1 MSPEETAADDG
12 HGPAGAPATTPA
24 SSATTTSAGSRPVPL
39 DRERIAVA
47 ALALL
52 DAGGEEA
59 VTMRAIAER
68 LGVRAPSLYNHVR
81 SKDALLELVADRV
94 VSGVDASGFDTLP
107 WPDALRRWA
116 WSYYDALAAHP
127 NLVPYV
133 AANFGRID
141 ASLQRA
147 EQVYRGLLDA
157 GWSPSRATRI
167 AAAVRYAVLG
177 AAVGSFA
184 GGFDADGPQVADR
197 FPALRDA
204 GRIPER
210 RAAIDRAA
218 LELLLERFL
227 EGLGT
232 PPSAPAA

>member
-1 MSPEETAADDG
+1 MVVRGPESAR
-12 HGPAGAPATTPA
+12 PA
-24 SSATTTSAGSRPVPL
+24 PL
-39 DRERIAVA
+39 DRERIAAA

-52 DAGGEEA
+52 DAEGEAA

-68 LGVRAPSLYNHVR
+68 LGVTAPSLYNHVR
-81 SKDALLELVADRV
+81 SKEALLALVADRV
-94 VSGVDASGFDTLP
+94 VQQIDASGFGALP
-107 WPDALRRWA
+107 WRDALRRWA
-116 WSYYDALAAHP
+116 WSYYDALVAHP

-133 AANFGRID
+133 AANFGRLE

-147 EQVYRGLLDA
+147 ELVYGGLLEA

-184 GGFDADGPQVADR
+184 GGFDADEARVAAR
-197 FPALRDA
+197 FPALRDS
-204 GRIPER
+204 GRLPER
-210 RAAIDRAA
+210 REQVDRAA

-227 EGLGT
+227 DGLGA
-232 PPSAPAA
+232 PPPAAPDAGEGAAHAV

>member
-1 MSPEETAADDG
+1 MTEETAGAAAA
-12 HGPAGAPATTPA
+12 PAVATAPAT
-24 SSATTTSAGSRPVPL
+24 SERAGARAAPL
-39 DRERIAVA
+39 DRERIAKA
-47 ALALL
+47 ALELL
-52 DAGGEEA
+52 DAQGQEA

-81 SKDALLELVADRV
+81 SKDSLLELVADRV
-94 VSGVDASGFDTLP
+94 VSQVDTSGFDTLP
-107 WPDALRRWA
+107 WREALGAWA
-116 WSYYDALAAHP
+116 WSYYDALVAHP

-133 AANFGRID
+133 AANFGQLD
-141 ASLQRA
+141 ASMQRA
-147 EQVYRGLLDA
+147 ERVYSGLLEA

-184 GGFDADGPQVADR
+184 GGFVAGERPVADR

-204 GRIPER
+204 ERLGER
-210 RAAIDRAA
+210 RDAVDRAA

-227 EGLGT
+227 DGLGA
-232 PPSAPAA
+232 PPSGAETLRDAD

>member
-1 MSPEETAADDG
+1 MSPEESA
-12 HGPAGAPATTPA
+12 AGARDGSADAPPTTPA
-24 SSATTTSAGSRPVPL
+24 SSREAGSGAARPVPL

-94 VSGVDASGFDTLP
+94 VSGVDASGFATLP
-107 WPDALRRWA
+107 WDLALRRWA

-141 ASLQRA
+141 ASLRRA
-147 EQVYRGLLDA
+147 EQVYRGLLAA

-184 GGFDADGPQVADR
+184 GGFDADGPAVADR
-197 FPALRDA
+197 FPALREA
-204 GRIPER
+204 GRQPER
-210 RAAIDRAA
+210 RDAIDRAA

-227 EGLGT
+227 DGLGA
-232 PPSAPAA
+232 PPPVPVG

>member
-1 MSPEETAADDG
+1 MSPEETAADAREG
-12 HGPAGAPATTPA
+12 SGEAPATTSA
-24 SSATTTSAGSRPVPL
+24 SSPETASGGARPAPL

-52 DAGGEEA
+52 DSGGEEA

-177 AAVGSFA
+177 AAVGSFV
-184 GGFDADGPQVADR
+184 GGFDADRPAVTDR
-197 FPALRDA
+197 FPALREA
-204 GRIPER
+204 GRLPER
-210 RAAIDRAA
+210 RDAIDRAA

-227 EGLGT
+227 DGLGA
-232 PPSAPAA
+232 PPPPPPA

>member
-1 MSPEETAADDG
+1 MENAAVVVRGPESAR
-12 HGPAGAPATTPA
+12 PA
-24 SSATTTSAGSRPVPL
+24 PL
-39 DRERIAVA
+39 DRERIAAA

-52 DAGGEEA
+52 DEQGEAA
-59 VTMRAIAER
+59 VTMRAIAEQ

-81 SKDALLELVADRV
+81 SKEALLALVADRV
-94 VSGVDASGFDTLP
+94 VRQIDASGFGTLE
-107 WPDALRRWA
+107 WRDALRRWA
-116 WSYYDALAAHP
+116 WSYYDALVAHP

-133 AANFGRID
+133 AANFGRLE

-147 EQVYRGLLDA
+147 EQVYAGLLGA

-184 GGFDADGPQVADR
+184 GGFDGDDPRVAAR
-197 FPALRDA
+197 FPALRDS
-204 GRIPER
+204 GRLPER
-210 RAAIDRAA
+210 REQVDRAA

-227 EGLGT
+227 DGLGA
-232 PPSAPAA
+232 PPPVGGGTSDAV